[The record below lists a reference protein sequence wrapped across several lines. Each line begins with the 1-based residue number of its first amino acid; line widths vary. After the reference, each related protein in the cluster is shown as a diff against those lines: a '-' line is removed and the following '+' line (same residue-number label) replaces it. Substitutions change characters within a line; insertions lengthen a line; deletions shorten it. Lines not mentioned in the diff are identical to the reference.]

1 MKYPASYYKIL
12 FLVITMIGLFVSCTG
27 KKSKTEKSVELELS
41 KAGQVYQ
48 WSETEGQAFLSHM
61 RNTYTTAEAWKKR
74 AKEIRTQILLGAELV
89 PFPEKCPLNPI
100 MGEKRVYDGY
110 QVQNAAF
117 ESLPGVYVTGS
128 IYSPVNA
135 ESKLPG
141 VLSPHSPLFWASVHG
156 DSNSPEF

>member
-74 AKEIRTQILLGAELV
+74 AKEI
-89 PFPEKCPLNPI
+89 
-100 MGEKRVYDGY
+100 VYTMVTRCRMQPSKAFRGY
-110 QVQNAAF
+110 M
-117 ESLPGVYVTGS
+117 LPGVSTARS
-128 IYSPVNA
+128 MQKA
-135 ESKLPG
+135 
-141 VLSPHSPLFWASVHG
+141 
-156 DSNSPEF
+156 NSPEF